1 MTRLYVIAGHG
12 AGDPGACANGCEEA
26 ERVRALAQ
34 RIKDFGG
41 DSVTLHPTDDD
52 AYRSGALN
60 GLEVPE
66 GTCVVELHMDSAS
79 ANARGGH
86 VVIKGGLSP
95 DAYDSAL
102 ASLMADVFPGRSS
115 LIVKRNDLAN
125 VNRAARRGINY
136 RLVENGFISNA
147 GDLATF
153 NERLDDLARGY
164 LSAFGIAAGEAPAAS
179 KPAQKPAAASKASS
193 LDVDGYWGPSTVKAV
208 QKALG
213 TTADGVVSGQDS
225 RDMKAIGGRPSDAW
239 QTGSGGSQMVKALQK
254 KLGVSADGYFGPN
267 TLRALQK
274 AMGTTSDGV
283 LSKSSACVKE
293 MQRRLNSGSF

>member
-1 MTRLYVIAGHG
+1 MKLYVIAGHG
-12 AGDPGACANGCEEA
+12 AGDPGACAGGCREA
-26 ERVRALAQ
+26 DLVRSLAQ
-34 RIKDFGG
+34 RIKDLGG
-41 DSVTLHPTDDD
+41 GAVTLHPTDDD

-86 VVIKGGLSP
+86 VIIKGGLSP

-102 ASLMADVFPGRSS
+102 ASLMADMFPGRSS

-136 RLVENGFISNA
+136 RLVENGFISNV
-147 GDLATF
+147 GDLETF
-153 NERLDDLARGY
+153 NSRLDDLARGY

-193 LDVDGYWGPSTVKAV
+193 IDVDGYWGPSTVKAV
-208 QKALG
+208 QRALG
-213 TTADGVVSGQDS
+213 TSVDGVVSGQDS
-225 RDMKAIGGRPSDAW
+225 RDMSAIGGRPSDAW
-239 QTGSGGSQMVKALQK
+239 KIGKGGSQMVKALQK

-267 TLRALQK
+267 TLKALQK
-274 AMGTTSDGV
+274 AMGTTADGV
-283 LSKSSACVKE
+283 LSRPSACVRE
-293 MQRRLNSGSF
+293 MQRRLNSDKF